1 MITIAGLAVL
11 IVISYVLSKTKFD
24 QGKVEVVE
32 QWKQQI
38 FDKD

>member
-1 MITIAGLAVL
+1 MITIAGLGIL